1 MKSPPG
7 EDAIIA
13 ECFPP
18 LGPFVD
24 FPMGDVEIT
33 EQLRKRL
40 AAGQRIEPIK
50 QPQRAAVN

>member
-50 QPQRAAVN
+50 QP